1 MFASV
6 RDRYHQLKIGVCTA
20 KIMPQVN
27 SDLNFDDACALRMK
41 GAKNSFKV
49 IDISRDL
56 FVNVEKID
64 DKTLEEEEQ
73 EVPDFGFSS
82 KCMYFMSFGPLIRV
96 IIRTIDSRSWI
107 ALKNSLSE
115 AVKAPI
121 TAQEEIFDAHRD
133 VVDGHLQLPDEGVA
147 ALFDEDGKKL
157 LVEVIKEELKVRATV
172 PAATIVI

>member
-1 MFASV
+1 
-6 RDRYHQLKIGVCTA
+6 
-20 KIMPQVN
+20 
-27 SDLNFDDACALRMK
+27 MK

-82 KCMYFMSFGPLIRV
+82 KCMYFMSFGPLIMRIFV
-96 IIRTIDSRSWI
+96 RTIDSRSWPV
-107 ALKNSLSE
+107 LKIPLSE

-121 TAQEEIFDAHRD
+121 TAKEEFLDVEKD
-133 VVDGHLQLPDEGVA
+133 VVDGHLQFQDEGVA
-147 ALFDEDGKKL
+147 SLFENSKEL
-157 LVEVIKEELKVRATV
+157 LAEVIEE
-172 PAATIVI
+172 